1 MLKMLK
7 TSTGEG
13 EVENEIGIGT
23 KRNLKSQVL
32 CSSHIC
38 RVSSLFLSLFIS

>member
-7 TSTGEG
+7 KSTGEG
-13 EVENEIGIGT
+13 EVENEIGVGT

-32 CSSHIC
+32 CSTYIC
-38 RVSSLFLSLFIS
+38 RDFLLFSSIS